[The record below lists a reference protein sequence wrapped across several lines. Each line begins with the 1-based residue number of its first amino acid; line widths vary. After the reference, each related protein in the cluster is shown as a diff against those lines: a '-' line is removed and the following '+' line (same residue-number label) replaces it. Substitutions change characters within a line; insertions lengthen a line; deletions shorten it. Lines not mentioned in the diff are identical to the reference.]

1 MPETKR
7 RRFSNRRLSHQAVAA
22 FGERAVEAEL
32 LRHGW
37 IPANVNATVKNAADF
52 DIYAVKNGHTVHLR
66 VRACGPDSRAFQ
78 FGGFDPGEQVKVG
91 KFSDTDFTVLV
102 SMSGDRNRDQFYIL
116 PSRVVR
122 QEIALRQSHYLS
134 VAKRDGTA
142 RKDTGHWT
150 LRLAKRR
157 DGRQEPGYGLEE
169 KWKQYLE
176 AWSLLER

>member
-1 MPETKR
+1 MR
-7 RRFSNRRLSHQAVAA
+7 NLRRLSHQAVGA

-52 DIYAVKNGHTVHLR
+52 DIYAVKDGHTLHLR

-102 SMSGDRNRDQFYIL
+102 SMSGNRNRDQFYVL

-122 QEIALRQSHYLS
+122 EEIALRQRHYLS

-176 AWSLLER
+176 AWNLLDR